1 MYLAF
6 KILHDSIRNYK
17 TFVGEL
23 FLRTNY
29 KQNIHETLHL
39 FVVYVHRQSWI
50 QKHCTVLK
58 YKYKYYK
65 FFQIQI
71 QL

>member
-23 FLRTNY
+23 FLRTSY
-29 KQNIHETLHL
+29 KQNIHKNFAFVCSVCSQAVMDPNALH
-39 FVVYVHRQSWI
+39 S
-50 QKHCTVLK
+50 T
-58 YKYKYYK
+58 
-65 FFQIQI
+65 
-71 QL
+71 